1 MVALNVPFVSEAYD
15 RLMAAQSK
23 AMLQGQ
29 RSFSPV
35 PDHGANSPA
44 PQDVVARTSPDLTA
58 PITDIRATREALGMT
73 QSALAERL
81 GLDAPRLSAWE
92 NGKAFPAYIDLAMRA
107 LVALE
112 AIK

>member
-15 RLMAAQSK
+15 RLMIAQSK
-23 AMLQGQ
+23 AMPA
-29 RSFSPV
+29 PV
-35 PDHGANSPA
+35 NIGANA
-44 PQDVVARTSPDLTA
+44 HATQDVVTRAAPDLTA
-58 PITDIRATREALGMT
+58 PITDIRATREALGLT